1 MIFLTLNIV
10 CMVLM
15 NVCFYAFE
23 NYGAGFTFLGLQ
35 LFCFVM
41 QLVTRGE
48 V

>member
-1 MIFLTLNIV
+1 MILLTLNIV

-15 NVCFYAFE
+15 NVCFYAFA
-23 NYGAGFTFLGLQ
+23 NYVAGFTFLGLQ
-35 LFCFVM
+35 FLCLIL